1 MIIKLPM
8 GVTMDTSNVPNNFG
22 VIIRDSF
29 RKFTDGTK
37 EEYRRWGP
45 TGCGTGYPG
54 R

>member
-29 RKFTDGTK
+29 RKFMELKKNTDMK
-37 EEYRRWGP
+37 IS
-45 TGCGTGYPG
+45 
-54 R
+54 